1 MIANLRFDRA
11 GTPRFEPA
19 TNVRLA
25 TVCNVANTVT
35 EHLARLLDCPVSIDL
50 FEPVVVPLGAQP
62 ALFANATL
70 FLARARRS
78 DLLMVIRDRDA
89 RRLVACAFGL
99 ETDALSG
106 RDLSAIEERVLAKIA
121 SEVSHLCA
129 ALTGEIRTVER
140 AHGAVDAYDC
150 ATYFELRL
158 APPVDV
164 VIGLGLAKDPVAA
177 SDVRI
182 GPSALEPVGIQ
193 LRAQLG
199 RTRVAARTVMALR
212 VGTVVTFDAALDE
225 PAALLA
231 GNTVVA
237 QGECGVRNG
246 KIAFHISSGV
256 KGTSA

>member
-70 FLARARRS
+70 FFARARRS

-99 ETDALSG
+99 EIDALSG
-106 RDLSAIEERVLAKIA
+106 RELSAIEERVLDKIA
-121 SEVSHLCA
+121 NEVAHLCG
-129 ALTGEIRTVER
+129 ALTGEISTFTR

-164 VIGLGLAKDPVAA
+164 VIGLGLAKDPVAV

-182 GPSALEPVGIQ
+182 VPSALEPVKLHLQ
-193 LRAQLG
+193 ARLG
-199 RTRVAARTVMALR
+199 RTRIPARTVVNFQ
-212 VGTVVTFDAALDE
+212 VGTVVTFDALDK

-231 GNTVVA
+231 GSTVVA
-237 QGECGVRNG
+237 RGECGVRDG
-246 KIAFHISSGV
+246 KIAFQIASSV
-256 KGTSA
+256 KGSSA